1 MAPRGVEYAQRMR
14 DALNRMHCWLSLAVG
29 FGCLIVATWTGPVAM
44 LVLFILGLGLLFDG
58 VTVLW
63 AGSARTGGMPDHRQ

>member
-1 MAPRGVEYAQRMR
+1 VEYARTMR
-14 DALNRMHCWLSLAVG
+14 DALRRMHWWLSLTAG

-44 LVLFILGLGLLFDG
+44 LVLFIVGCGLLFDG

-63 AGSARTGGMPDHRQ
+63 AGTSRTGGLSDHRQ